1 MVLGGAVKLHP
12 LVVVIGVVGGGILFG
27 PVGMFLA
34 IPTITVVK
42 ALVASTARHL
52 TDYGLI

>member
-1 MVLGGAVKLHP
+1 
-12 LVVVIGVVGGGILFG
+12 VGGGILFG